1 MTGAAGLSIV
11 IPAFNEETRLGAT
24 LADVAGFLRGQPWD
38 WEIRVV
44 DDGSSDG
51 TAAVVEAIARGEPRV
66 VLQREPHRGKGG
78 AVKAGLL
85 AARREYRFI
94 CDADLSM
101 PVKELPR
108 FLPPRLTGFD
118 VAIGSREGHG
128 ARRIGEP
135 VVRHLAGR
143 LFNYTVQRLMVPGI
157 DDTQCGFKMF
167 TAAAVER
174 IFPLVTIDG
183 WAFDIEALF
192 IARTHGLRIVEVP
205 IEWHYRRA
213 SRVSLMRDGLG
224 MMGELLRIRSRAWR
238 GAYGAAGRR
247 A

>member
-24 LADVAGFLRGQPWD
+24 LADVAGFLRGHPWD

-94 CDADLSM
+94 
-101 PVKELPR
+101 
-108 FLPPRLTGFD
+108 
-118 VAIGSREGHG
+118 
-128 ARRIGEP
+128 
-135 VVRHLAGR
+135 
-143 LFNYTVQRLMVPGI
+143 
-157 DDTQCGFKMF
+157 
-167 TAAAVER
+167 
-174 IFPLVTIDG
+174 
-183 WAFDIEALF
+183 
-192 IARTHGLRIVEVP
+192 
-205 IEWHYRRA
+205 
-213 SRVSLMRDGLG
+213 
-224 MMGELLRIRSRAWR
+224 
-238 GAYGAAGRR
+238 
-247 A
+247 